1 MFFYRDTIISAR
13 SGELLCTEEVCPIC
27 GGRLTRDRF
36 VPLRY
41 SIFSLCQLLILAVI
55 SIMLLNVVLRYI
67 EPIATFLHQFDFSTS
82 YRISSVCL
90 GLICIPFAFI
100 VVWAEL
106 RHSYSMQYGVE
117 LHGLY
122 CSTCGNGFVGVV
134 DSAPEDDPSGAGNN
148 QTDGTMITASVEHCV
163 AE

>member
-13 SGELLCTEEVCPIC
+13 SGELLCAEEVCPLC
-27 GGRLTRDRF
+27 GGRLTKDRF

-41 SIFSLCQLLILAVI
+41 SIFSLCQLLILVA
-55 SIMLLNVVLRYI
+55 IMIILLNVVLCYI

-82 YRISSVCL
+82 YGISSVCL
-90 GLICIPFAFI
+90 GLICIPFAFF

-106 RHSYSMQYGVE
+106 RHSYFKQYGVE
-117 LHGLY
+117 LHGFY

-134 DSAPEDDPSGAGNN
+134 GSVTEDDPSGAGNSH
-148 QTDGTMITASVEHCV
+148 TDDTMITANVKYCI
-163 AE
+163 AK